1 MTGQSKNTNVQ
12 EYLGT
17 AYHRK
22 DVGWLVHVV
31 NTEEKQTL
39 KQSTQL
45 HSEIVICKLEIVGKN
60 GYL

>member
-39 KQSTQL
+39 KQSTNYIL
-45 HSEIVICKLEIVGKN
+45 RSSYVSLR
-60 GYL
+60 